1 MFYYKMEAPTT
12 KKKRG
17 RKPKTQT
24 IKKDKEVKTVSE
36 NLIIRL
42 KKTNEEV
49 SNISGY
55 EVNQNTDVIDE
66 TNNVGEVCW
75 NCCHSFHEMVYGIP
89 LKYVNGV
96 FYVYGD
102 FCSLECA
109 ARYSSEHF
117 KNNHFEIMP
126 LINLYNNIIN
136 NSENKINPA
145 QNKLSLKLFGGD
157 LSINEYRSSFK
168 KSNIHDIKLPPILPI
183 KHTTDTFETNQSNS
197 KSSLKLYRKKPLP
210 SENKSISVS
219 MNLN

>member
-1 MFYYKMEAPTT
+1 MEDTKT

-17 RKPKTQT
+17 RKPKNQT
-24 IKKDKEVKTVSE
+24 IDKEKEVNKVSE
-36 NLIIRL
+36 NKIIRL

-55 EVNQNTDVIDE
+55 ELNQTTDIIDE

-75 NCCHSFHEMVYGIP
+75 NCCHSFHEMVYGVP
-89 LKYVNGV
+89 LKYVDGV

-117 KNNHFEIMP
+117 HNDNYEITP

-136 NSENKINPA
+136 KSENKINPA
-145 QNKLSLKLFGGD
+145 PNKLSLKLFGGNLIID
-157 LSINEYRSSFK
+157 EYRSCFK
-168 KSNIHDIKLPPILPI
+168 KPNIHDIKLPPILPI
-183 KHTTDTFETNQSNS
+183 KHITDTFEINSGNS
-197 KSSLKLYRKKPLP
+197 KSNLKLYRKKPLP